1 MAHSLDQETYK
12 QQVKSVWVA
21 TFWLTIITIIEVV
34 AALIWLYVVDPE
46 GKMSK
51 FFLNSFF
58 IVASLLKAY
67 FIVGEFMHVRYERR
81 ALALTILV
89 PLVFLIWFLVAFLWE
104 GAEWQNNR
112 FIWDALPELPEIP
125 DHGDHGGDHGHGGD
139 SHGKGG
145 H

>member
-1 MAHSLDQETYK
+1 MAHSLDHETYK
-12 QQVKSVWVA
+12 QQVRSVWVA
-21 TFWLTIITIIEVV
+21 TVWLSVITVVEVV
-34 AALIWLYVVDPE
+34 AALLWLYVIDPE

-51 FFLNSFF
+51 LLLNGFF

-89 PLVFLIWFLVAFLWE
+89 PLVFLIWFLIAFVWE

-112 FIWDALPELPEIP
+112 KVWNALPDIP
-125 DHGDHGGDHGHGGD
+125 AAHQHHDAGHGGDHGHDGGK
-139 SHGKGG
+139 H
-145 H
+145 